1 MRKISYA
8 SAMRSVVMTKLG
20 GPENLA
26 MVERE
31 MTSPGPG
38 QILVRLGA
46 ATLNYRDTLILKGGY
61 GSRQKKFDLVP
72 LSDGAGT
79 VAAVGAGV
87 TRFKSGDRVTASFFQ
102 SWETGDPSEALLD
115 DDLGR
120 AHDGVLTEYRVFP
133 EHGLVPTP
141 EAIDDVE
148 AAAFPCAGVTAWN
161 AVVEVG
167 RAKPGDVVLVQG
179 TGGVSLFALQFAKLC
194 GASVI
199 ATSSSAEKLARLR
212 ALGADH
218 VLNYRDNEDWGRAAL
233 EITGGRGVDHVVEV
247 AGTYRQTLRAVR
259 PGGLVSVIGV
269 LAGARAEILLPLVGS
284 RAVRLQ
290 GIAVGPRVTLEAMFR
305 AVECHRLKP
314 VIDRVFRLEEAAE
327 AYRHLAA
334 GRHFGKVAIAI

>member
-1 MRKISYA
+1 
-8 SAMRSVVMTKLG
+8 
-20 GPENLA
+20 
-26 MVERE
+26 
-31 MTSPGPG
+31 
-38 QILVRLGA
+38 
-46 ATLNYRDTLILKGGY
+46 
-61 GSRQKKFDLVP
+61 
-72 LSDGAGT
+72 
-79 VAAVGAGV
+79 
-87 TRFKSGDRVTASFFQ
+87 
-102 SWETGDPSEALLD
+102 
-115 DDLGR
+115 
-120 AHDGVLTEYRVFP
+120 
-133 EHGLVPTP
+133 
-141 EAIDDVE
+141 
-148 AAAFPCAGVTAWN
+148 
-161 AVVEVG
+161 VVEVG